1 MSRSYRL
8 SGYMCTNNNG
18 NGLLG
23 AMVEKKQYTL
33 RHKSINLS
41 ERFVNKPERAEQ
53 CDG

>member
-8 SGYMCTNNNG
+8 SGDKCTDKTG

-33 RHKSINLS
+33 RQKSIKLS
-41 ERFVNKPERAEQ
+41 ERFVTKPERAEQ
-53 CDG
+53 YDG